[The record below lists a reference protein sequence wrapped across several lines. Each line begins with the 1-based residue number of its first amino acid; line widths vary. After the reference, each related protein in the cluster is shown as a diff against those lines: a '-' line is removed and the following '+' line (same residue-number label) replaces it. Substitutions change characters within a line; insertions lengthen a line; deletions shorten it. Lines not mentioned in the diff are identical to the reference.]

1 MSHFLASRSGRS
13 VYRSSS
19 ALSPYGRSPEGRLV
33 AYVPKGTQRS
43 SHLESN
49 LHTQRSTDSG
59 WNPTLPATFKPGVLW
74 LLILAMA
81 FPQAAF
87 ALSTQVDVT
96 FTIAPS
102 TGNVRL
108 RGDAFP
114 GALVTIRKDRAVI
127 ATTTANSHSAFEKTI
142 TGLPPGMAAFSLY
155 ANDSR
160 GSKTATTSFS
170 VDVIKGSTV
179 QVSGIFLSPTLLLPE
194 RIKRPERLTQSGFTK
209 QGSTVTTFTLSEPI
223 SKITTADK
231 NGAWSLTLSEVLHL
245 GTHTVTALAQDEN
258 GALSAQTNPVEFI
271 VERSADLNVDHAVD
285 MADFS
290 ILMENYSEHPPA
302 NLTAD
307 INDDG
312 PVDLTDFSMMMYE
325 WTGRI

>member
-1 MSHFLASRSGRS
+1 M
-13 VYRSSS
+13 
-19 ALSPYGRSPEGRLV
+19 
-33 AYVPKGTQRS
+33 GTLKQ
-43 SHLESN
+43 
-49 LHTQRSTDSG
+49 
-59 WNPTLPATFKPGVLW
+59 GVLW
-74 LLILAMA
+74 LLILVIA
-81 FPQAAF
+81 FPPTAL
-87 ALSTQVDVT
+87 ALSTQVDLT

-127 ATTTANSHSAFEKTI
+127 ATTTANSQSAFEKTI
-142 TGLPPGMAAFSLY
+142 TGLSPGMAAFSLY

-194 RIKRPERLTQSGFTK
+194 RIKRPERLAQSGFTK

-223 SKITTADK
+223 TKITTAGI
-231 NGAWSLTLSEVLHL
+231 NGAWFVTLNEVLHL
-245 GTHTVTALAQDEN
+245 GRHTATALAQDEN
-258 GALSAQTNPVEFI
+258 GSLSAQTNPVEFY
-271 VERSADLNVDHAVD
+271 VERSADLNVDQAVD
-285 MADFS
+285 KADFS
-290 ILMENYSEHPPA
+290 ILMQNYAEQPPA
-302 NLTAD
+302 NLAAD
-307 INDDG
+307 INDDET
-312 PVDLTDFSMMMYE
+312 VDITDFSMMMYE